1 MDEAVEKLK
10 RIRAEL
16 GNKGRV
22 ESNSE
27 LMDALGMRGEE
38 RRKLQVR
45 RVRSASGIC
54 VVAIMTRPY
63 ECPGKCIYCP
73 TSEKA
78 PKSYTGEEPAA
89 LRARQNDFD
98 AARQVTSRIEQ
109 LEAIGHEPS
118 KCELIVMGG
127 TFNYQPSTYRNAF
140 MKKAFEA
147 FNERKSATLS
157 AAQKA
162 NERANHRV
170 IGLTFE
176 TRPDWCSEKQVK
188 EFLAYGATRIELGV
202 QTLDEEV
209 LRRVNRGHDVAAVA
223 EATRICKDAFLKVGY
238 HMMPGLFADAKKDAE
253 IFRKLF
259 HDERFKPDMLKIY
272 PCLVLEGTPLYD
284 LWKKGKFKP
293 YSVEEAAKAL
303 AECKRFVPPYCR
315 VMRIDRDI
323 PTKLIVDGVKKSNL
337 RELVKREMD
346 CRGLKCACI
355 RCREIGLRGEKIGKT
370 AMNRLDYGASG
381 GKETFLSLDD
391 EKNGF
396 LVGYLRLRERADGV
410 VGVRELRV
418 LGEQTPVG
426 EETRMA
432 QHRGLGARLLDEAE
446 RIAHDGG
453 ARELLVLSGIGAR
466 PYYRKQGYK
475 LREGYMVKGLP

>member
-1 MDEAVEKLK
+1 VDEDVEKLK

-16 GNKGRV
+16 RRTGRV
-22 ESNSE
+22 ESNAE
-27 LMDALGMRGEE
+27 LMDALGMRGA
-38 RRKLQVR
+38 RRRELQVR

-54 VVAIMTRPY
+54 VIAIMTRPY
-63 ECPGKCIYCP
+63 ACPGKCIYCP

-89 LRARQNDFD
+89 LRARQNGFD
-98 AARQVTSRIEQ
+98 AARQVRSRIEQ

-127 TFNYQPSTYRNAF
+127 TFNYQPKRYRDAF
-140 MKKAFEA
+140 MKKAYEA
-147 FNERKSATLS
+147 FNGRKSATLA

-162 NERANHRV
+162 NERAKHRV

-176 TRPDWCSEKQVK
+176 TRPDWCSEAQMK
-188 EFLAYGATRIELGV
+188 EFLDYGATRIELGV
-202 QTLDEEV
+202 QSLDEDV
-209 LRRVNRGHDVAAVA
+209 LRRVNRGHDVAKVA
-223 EATRICKDAFLKVGY
+223 EATRTCKDAFLKVGY
-238 HMMPGLFADAKKDAE
+238 HMMPGLFADARKDAE
-253 IFRKLF
+253 MFRRLF
-259 HDERFKPDMLKIY
+259 SDERFKPDMLKIY

-293 YSVEEAAKAL
+293 YSAEEAAKAI

-337 RELVKREMD
+337 RELVRDEMEERD
-346 CRGLKCACI
+346 VKCNCI
-355 RCREIGLRGEKIGKT
+355 RCREVGLAGGKIGKT
-370 AMNRLDYGASG
+370 AMHRFDYKASG
-381 GKETFLSLDD
+381 GKETFLSFDD
-391 EKNGF
+391 EKSGL
-396 LVGYLRLRERADGV
+396 LVAYLRLRERADGV
-410 VGVRELRV
+410 FGVRELRV

-426 EETRMA
+426 DESRLA
-432 QHRGLGARLLDEAE
+432 QHRGLGGELLVEAE
-446 RIAHDGG
+446 RIARNCG

-475 LREGYMVKGLP
+475 LRGGCMVKGLP